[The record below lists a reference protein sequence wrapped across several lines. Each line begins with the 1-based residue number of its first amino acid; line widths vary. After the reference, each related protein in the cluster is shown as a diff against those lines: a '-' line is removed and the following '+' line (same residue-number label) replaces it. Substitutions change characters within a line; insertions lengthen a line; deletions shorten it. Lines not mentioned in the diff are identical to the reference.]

1 MTYVQGGNSPQPSPP
16 DTIALNGTE
25 QELAQQN
32 LSDQNL
38 LTITGQ
44 LGPISPAQF
53 MTLSGNAC
61 KLYCYCNSAGWM
73 GIPLQEDR
81 LPFGVGLQDIRTVL
95 RVIHELWRQGCI
107 QVRFDQTAVDTPLEL
122 RVSGKKVVLQTEN
135 GVLPIPRIYV
145 RCVGFP
151 EHLPAEVAAALDAKL
166 KRQIAYHQQRV
177 EDLQGEKVWWEQR
190 IRRQQ
195 QPWDSQKSHAHVL
208 TQELAEEGNGESP
221 LSQ

>member
-1 MTYVQGGNSPQPSPP
+1 MTDGQDFSTTQAFPPDPIAGNGQTPSPVG
-16 DTIALNGTE
+16 DTVPAAVP
-25 QELAQQN
+25 QERQTFPQDLAPQDLFQ
-32 LSDQNL
+32 QNL

-44 LGPISPAQF
+44 LGPLSPAQF

-61 KLYCYCNSAGWM
+61 KLYSYCNSAEWV

-122 RVSGKKVVLQTEN
+122 RVSGKKVVLQTES
-135 GVLPIPRIYV
+135 GVLHIPRIYV

-151 EHLPAEVAAALDAKL
+151 EHLPSEVAAALDAKL
-166 KRQIAYHQQRV
+166 KRQIVYHQQRV
-177 EDLQGEKVWWEQR
+177 EDLQGEKTWWDQR
-190 IRRQQ
+190 IRRQY
-195 QPWDSQKSHAHVL
+195 AH
-208 TQELAEEGNGESP
+208 
-221 LSQ
+221 